1 MFGRFGNG
9 FQRISDYVIAVRRR
23 SGGGNVTIR
32 LMHGFGF
39 GRSENHH
46 PLLHAQIAY
55 GNAHGGCLTFKR
67 CRLVHVRYTNRGAN
81 TSREKHVTARLGF
94 GGENQRNGVVHT
106 RSTCT
111 PLVSTPKC
119 STRQ

>member
-9 FQRISDYVIAVRRR
+9 FQRKSDHTIAVCRR
-23 SGGGNVTIR
+23 SGGGNVPIR
-32 LMHGFGF
+32 LVYGFGF

-46 PLLHAQIAY
+46 PLFHAQIAY
-55 GNAHGGCLTFKR
+55 GNAHGGRLTFER
-67 CRLVHVRYTNRGAN
+67 RRLVHVRYANRGAN
-81 TSREKHVTARLGF
+81 ARREKHVTARLGF
-94 GGENQRNGVVHT
+94 GSENQRNGVVHA

>member
-9 FQRISDYVIAVRRR
+9 FQRKSDHTIAVRRR
-23 SGGGNVTIR
+23 SGGGNVPIR
-32 LMHGFGF
+32 LMYGFGF

-46 PLLHAQIAY
+46 PLFHAQVV
-55 GNAHGGCLTFKR
+55 HGDAKRGRLAFKR
-67 CRLVHVRYTNRGAN
+67 GRLVNVRDTDGRADAGG
-81 TSREKHVTARLGF
+81 EQHVTAWTGL
-94 GGENQRNGVVHT
+94 GGENQRDAHA